1 MVKGKINQKKV
12 KERERKRKEETKKTA
27 AAAVIAKVK
36 NIRVEK
42 SIKTIVSTTEKA

>member
-27 AAAVIAKVK
+27 AAVIAKVK